1 MYAAKLWEE
10 FGNVD
15 RAEVIA
21 QTAEHLRE
29 HLRGR
34 AHLGDEEGEAHR
46 ERDRET
52 NRERAARLHEE
63 DREAL
68 IGRIEELQ
76 ARNAQLERMLRRR
89 NERR

>member
-15 RAEVIA
+15 KAEVIA

-29 HLRGR
+29 HLEGR
-34 AHLGDEEGEAHR
+34 AHLGDAEGEVHKEQGR
-46 ERDRET
+46 
-52 NRERAARLHEE
+52 E

-68 IGRIEELQ
+68 NIR
-76 ARNAQLERMLRRR
+76 ERAPKLGQQVEILMYAAKLWKEFG
-89 NERR
+89 NVD